1 MAINDLSKVFGI
13 PSPTGTLD
21 LTPRFQTSPATG
33 TLGLEQPSTLQRA
46 GSRISN
52 NLARM
57 GGYDP
62 MQLSNAEQRK
72 QARLAGLEELS
83 YRLSQTAAKLSGDPA
98 RMQIAQQQE
107 AQRIEAKQDQFK
119 KRQIVEGPNGLKYYV
134 NPDGSYERVFPGLE
148 KTPSATDSTES
159 ERTRSRYLTLSEKP
173 NLNQTE
179 KLELRTLESQ
189 IFGVDLV
196 PFFDN
201 DRVQQATYT
210 SAQIAK
216 NPEIITEMEKQG
228 LFSVGAKSA
237 FATTG
242 AKNPVNDMAENWL
255 SQKSQLNAI
264 NDLAKLNYENR
275 DSFTLAGGLANLV
288 NTGIYQLESAERLSN
303 LNKFADL
310 NPEEYAKYNS
320 RIDSL
325 LDDKYRGI
333 LDKISQDRAVA
344 KSIFL
349 KLAYSTA
356 KEIDPSGRLSDND
369 VKIAMDIIGQL
380 GSNWKA
386 NIAVLENLAKTSN
399 DNYLNRYQNQYGN
412 LKTEEDINKAAKF
425 GNLPQFLGGIDWR
438 ADGIQTP
445 PPSAGIKPDI
455 QAILNELGVN

>member
-1 MAINDLSKVFGI
+1 MAFGDILKAFNQSGGQPGAMQPMQSPIGMPPIDDKASKNQKLGMMLYAFGGALKGDKNFVQN
-13 PSPTGTLD
+13 TM
-21 LTPRFQTSPATG
+21 A
-33 TLGLEQPSTLQRA
+33 LEQ
-46 GSRISN
+46 
-52 NLARM
+52 
-57 GGYDP
+57 
-62 MQLSNAEQRK
+62 MQEGKKK
-72 QARLAGLEELS
+72 QEERS
-83 YRLSQTAAKLSGDPA
+83 KLLKQFAQDPA
-98 RMQIAQQQE
+98 NQQKMPWLGDVYTLLGDKAADTIA
-107 AQRIEAKQDQFK
+107 DN
-119 KRQIVEGPNGLKYYV
+119 IVK
-134 NPDGSYERVFPGLE
+134 SYSPI
-148 KTPSATDSTES
+148 SDDSTES
-159 ERTRSRYLTLSEKP
+159 ERTRSRYLTLSQKP

-179 KLELRTLESQ
+179 KLELRALETN
-189 IFGVDLV
+189 IFGNNLV
-196 PFFDN
+196 PFFNSDGL
-201 DRVQQATYT
+201 QEKTYT

-216 NPEIITEMEKQG
+216 NPEIITDMEKQG

-237 FATTG
+237 FATRG
-242 AKNPVNDMAENWL
+242 VKNPTDDMAENWL
-255 SQKSQLNAI
+255 TQKSQLNAI

-288 NTGIYQLESAERLSN
+288 NTGVYQLESAERLSN

-325 LDDKYRGI
+325 LDSKYGNI

-380 GSNWKA
+380 GANWKA
-386 NIAVLENLAKTSN
+386 NIAVLENLAKTSSK
-399 DNYLNRYQNQYGN
+399 NYLDRYQVQYGN

-438 ADGIQTP
+438 AGGIQTP
-445 PPSAGIKPDI
+445 PPISGIDPEI
-455 QAILNELGVN
+455 QAILNDLDID